1 MSYSHWQGRLLDEAE
16 STDLRRWQR
25 EDGQVLQAECCALLS
40 RKWDV
45 CPSSSRGVAHATV
58 QARSSRVEQDRSG
71 CGRDTDATRFLAGFL
86 DGAVMVLRGEEEKS
100 GRGWR
105 RLPQKV
111 EARGGAT
118 IVGRNLT
125 RPMREPSPTAKGSQL
140 DDWPDSPEMLTKRS
154 AAAAPL
160 PALTRTGLEAG
171 RPRRHLGF
179 PSAWRGRGLAPCSI
193 AH

>member
-1 MSYSHWQGRLLDEAE
+1 
-16 STDLRRWQR
+16 
-25 EDGQVLQAECCALLS
+25 
-40 RKWDV
+40 
-45 CPSSSRGVAHATV
+45 
-58 QARSSRVEQDRSG
+58 
-71 CGRDTDATRFLAGFL
+71 
-86 DGAVMVLRGEEEKS
+86 MVLSGEEEKS

-140 DDWPDSPEMLTKRS
+140 DDWPDSPEMLTNKS
-154 AAAAPL
+154 AAAVPL
-160 PALTRTGLEAG
+160 PALTRTGLDAG
-171 RPRRHLGF
+171 RTQAPPWESISMGC
-179 PSAWRGRGLAPCSI
+179 RGLAPCSI

>member
-1 MSYSHWQGRLLDEAE
+1 
-16 STDLRRWQR
+16 
-25 EDGQVLQAECCALLS
+25 
-40 RKWDV
+40 
-45 CPSSSRGVAHATV
+45 
-58 QARSSRVEQDRSG
+58 
-71 CGRDTDATRFLAGFL
+71 
-86 DGAVMVLRGEEEKS
+86 MVLSGEEEKS

-140 DDWPDSPEMLTKRS
+140 DDWPDSPEMLTNKS
-154 AAAAPL
+154 AAAVPL
-160 PALTRTGLEAG
+160 PALTRTGLGAG
-171 RPRRHLGF
+171 RTQAPPWESISMGC
-179 PSAWRGRGLAPCSI
+179 RGLAPCSI